1 MTYIARLVSITKVSA
16 VTEEIISFVNFQ
28 AHQKDIE
35 ISDDTQVAILQIE
48 NIPSYHIVFLDSD
61 MTMEELEEEL
71 KRSET
76 QLSHDTK
83 SALMK
88 HMR

>member
-1 MTYIARLVSITKVSA
+1 MARLVSITKVSA
-16 VTEEIISFVNFQ
+16 VTQDIMSFVNFQ
-28 AHQKDIE
+28 AQQKGIE
-35 ISDDTQVAILQIE
+35 IGDDTKVAILQIE

>member
-1 MTYIARLVSITKVSA
+1 MSYMARLVSITKVSA
-16 VTEEIISFVNFQ
+16 VTQDIMSFVNFQ
-28 AHQKDIE
+28 AQQKGIE
-35 ISDDTQVAILQIE
+35 IGDDTKVAILQIE